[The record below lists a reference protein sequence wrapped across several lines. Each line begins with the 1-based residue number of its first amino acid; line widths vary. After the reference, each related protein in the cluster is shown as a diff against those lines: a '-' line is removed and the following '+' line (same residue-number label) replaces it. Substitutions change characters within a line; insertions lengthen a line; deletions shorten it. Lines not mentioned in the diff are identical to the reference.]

1 MRRFSIVLA
10 AVFPA
15 SLFLASCGTLPPD
28 KLPSVRNADEAAE
41 FTIIRDNIILNAAVA
56 ANVTVDGWIAG
67 HLFNG
72 QYMTIRLNP
81 GQHTVGLPSS
91 TVALAFE
98 PHQKVYFLVVIKPYA
113 KEIRRIDEST
123 AMGFISRF
131 NRIQV
136 R

>member
-1 MRRFSIVLA
+1 MKTKAFICVLA
-10 AVFPA
+10 LL
-15 SLFLASCGTLPPD
+15 SLVSCGTLPPD
-28 KLPSVRNADEAAE
+28 KLPSLMNAGESAE
-41 FTIIRDNIILNAAVA
+41 FTIIRDVTLLNAAVA

-91 TVALAFE
+91 TVALRFE
-98 PHQKVYFLVVIKPYA
+98 PRQKVYFLIVIKAYA
-113 KEIRRIDEST
+113 YEMRRIDEAT
-123 AMGFISRF
+123 ALGFISRF

-136 R
+136 KSQ

>member
-1 MRRFSIVLA
+1 MKTKGLVCLL
-10 AVFPA
+10 A
-15 SLFLASCGTLPPD
+15 SLSFVSCGTLPPD
-28 KLPSVRNADEAAE
+28 KLPSLTNTDEAAE
-41 FTIIRDNIILNAAVA
+41 FTIIRENIFMNAAVA

-91 TVALAFE
+91 TVALTFE
-98 PHQKVYFLVVIKPYA
+98 PRQKVYFLIIIKPYA

-123 AMGFISRF
+123 AVGFISRF
-131 NRIQV
+131 NRV